1 MSTTTGQTPPLI
13 DQATIMMQSQQ
24 AMTMVMSTIMM
35 SVQNN
40 LVSQIDTGYPLADTL
55 ISTGVICSIGYGLLS
70 FQQHGTKWAGGLF
83 GTAYSQARDYF
94 WPAPIEHQ
102 VRVGE
107 VDDTAS
113 YHNVYFQ
120 AFMWYLGR
128 QQASCDKGRLRLF
141 SGAQQPADRVM
152 PENGLA
158 CEIIHNEKK
167 ITYMIGTDGRWRHI
181 TFSVHD
187 TSAAAVLD
195 FLRATKAEF
204 IATQVAAPTTKEW
217 QQRRYENRNNDWI
230 SIGYTYNTKGFD
242 TLVLDEDDKEDL
254 ETLVNSFLNGESWCK
269 GMGVS
274 WQDGILLSGPPGM
287 GKTSIIK
294 AVSYK
299 MRRDVYVLDL
309 STVKDNDQLR
319 VLFQNLPSGAFVV
332 LEDVDC
338 MTDAVHNRD
347 DSDYRARMESSRQL
361 RERVVVARALGS
373 AVRRTTDAAQQ
384 QQQAQG
390 QGQAPPQQQQT
401 YQQGEDVDALGI
413 STGITLDCLLN
424 LLDGLS
430 SCHGLFIVMT
440 TNHPERLDP
449 ALIRAGRCNL
459 HIKLRACTAIQVDE
473 FYGLFYNKP
482 DQEKEHIPEAILR
495 TIPDRV
501 LPPAEVFGFF
511 RRHMYNKRRA
521 LEKMPEFITE
531 QIEKVRTT
539 QQRSIT
545 RSSSQIHLPPP
556 APTIFVSPSLTADPS
571 TSLVSPT
578 NSDVVADLAQMTATT
593 TAIKK
598 AIKNRIEAD
607 KPQTPKP
614 AIRLSTLPMPIKP
627 WKLPPAARQALASAP
642 SIITRGFS
650 ASNLMADVD

>member
-1 MSTTTGQTPPLI
+1 MTAPGQQSLPLV
-13 DQATIMMQSQQ
+13 DQATLLAQSQQ
-24 AMTMVMSTIMM
+24 AMTMIMSTIMM
-35 SVQNN
+35 SVQNQ
-40 LVSQIDTGYPLADTL
+40 LLPQIDTGYPFADTL
-55 ISTGVICSIGYGLLS
+55 IKTGVICSIGYSLLS
-70 FQQHGTKWAGGLF
+70 FQQHGAKWAEGLI
-83 GTAYSQARDYF
+83 GTTCSQAYGYI
-94 WPAPIEHQ
+94 WPQPQEHQ

-120 AFMWYLGR
+120 AFMWYLSK
-128 QQASCDKGRLRLF
+128 QQASCDKGRLRIF
-141 SGAQQPADRVM
+141 AGSQQPADRIM

-158 CEIIHNEKK
+158 CEIVHNEKIIK
-167 ITYMIGTDGRWRHI
+167 YTIGTDVRWKHV
-181 TFSVHD
+181 TFTIHD
-187 TSAAAVLD
+187 TSAEKILD
-195 FLRATKAEF
+195 FLRVTKADF
-204 IATQVAAPTTKEW
+204 IATQVAAPTTREW

-242 TLVLDEDDKEDL
+242 TLVLDADDKEDL
-254 ETLVNSFLNGESWCK
+254 ETLVSSFLNGENWCK

-319 VLFQNLPSGAFVV
+319 ILFQNLPSSAFVV

-347 DSDYRARMESSRQL
+347 DSDYKARMESTRQL
-361 RERVVVARALGS
+361 RERVVVARALGT
-373 AVRRTTDAAQQ
+373 AVKRTEPA
-384 QQQAQG
+384 G
-390 QGQAPPQQQQT
+390 QTQSSGSSGAVQTPPD
-401 YQQGEDVDALGI
+401 EVDALGI

-459 HIKLRACTAIQVDE
+459 HIKLRACTAKQVDE
-473 FYGLFYNKP
+473 FFGLFYNKP
-482 DQEKEHIPEAILR
+482 DTEEEHIPASIME
-495 TIPDRV
+495 TIPDRA

-511 RRHMYNKRRA
+511 RRHMYNRRRA
-521 LEKMPEFITE
+521 LEKMPEFIEE
-531 QIEKVRTT
+531 QLEKSRTST
-539 QQRSIT
+539 QRAIT
-545 RSSSQIHLPPP
+545 RTISHLHIPQIHASP
-556 APTIFVSPSLTADPS
+556 ALTADPATATSPVSADALTELTMSSVARRVASAAAVAANKRTVSDSMVRS
-571 TSLVSPT
+571 TSLES
-578 NSDVVADLAQMTATT
+578 
-593 TAIKK
+593 
-598 AIKNRIEAD
+598 
-607 KPQTPKP
+607 TP
-614 AIRLSTLPMPIKP
+614 LPPMKP
-627 WKLPPAARQALASAP
+627 WKLPPAARQAYAATADKSLL
-642 SIITRGFS
+642 TRGYS
-650 ASNLMADVD
+650 GTNLAITDMT

>member
-1 MSTTTGQTPPLI
+1 MTTSGQQSLPLV
-13 DQATIMMQSQQ
+13 DQATLFAQSQQ
-24 AMTMVMSTIMM
+24 AMTMIMSTIMM
-35 SVQNN
+35 SVQNQ
-40 LVSQIDTGYPLADTL
+40 LLPQIDTGYPFADTL
-55 ISTGVICSIGYGLLS
+55 IKTGVICSIGYSLLS
-70 FQQHGTKWAGGLF
+70 FQQHGAKWAEGLI
-83 GTAYSQARDYF
+83 GTTCSQAYAYI
-94 WPAPIEHQ
+94 WPQPQEHQ

-120 AFMWYLGR
+120 AFMWYLSK
-128 QQASCDKGRLRLF
+128 QQASCDKGRLRIF
-141 SGAQQPADRVM
+141 AGSQQPTDRIM

-158 CEIIHNEKK
+158 CEIVHNEKIIK
-167 ITYMIGTDGRWRHI
+167 YTIGTDVRWKHV
-181 TFSVHD
+181 TFTIHD
-187 TSAAAVLD
+187 TSAEKILD
-195 FLRATKAEF
+195 FLRVTKAEYT
-204 IATQVAAPTTKEW
+204 ASQVAAPTAREW
-217 QQRRYENRNNDWI
+217 QQRRYENRNNDWS

-242 TLVLDEDDKEDL
+242 TLVLDADDKEDL
-254 ETLVNSFLNGESWCK
+254 ETLVSSFLNGENWCK

-319 VLFQNLPSGAFVV
+319 ILFQNLPSSAFVV

-347 DSDYRARMESSRQL
+347 DSDYKARMESTRQL
-361 RERVVVARALGS
+361 RERVVVARALGT
-373 AVRRTTDAAQQ
+373 AVRRTDTGPQSSQPQSSQPSSAG
-384 QQQAQG
+384 G
-390 QGQAPPQQQQT
+390 QTVQPPD
-401 YQQGEDVDALGI
+401 EVDALGI

-459 HIKLRACTAIQVDE
+459 HIKLRACTAKQVDE
-473 FYGLFYNKP
+473 FFGLFYNKP
-482 DQEKEHIPEAILR
+482 ETEEEHIPVSIME

-511 RRHMYNKRRA
+511 RRHMYNRKRA
-521 LEKMPEFITE
+521 LEKLPEFIEE
-531 QIEKVRTT
+531 QLEKSRTIT
-539 QQRSIT
+539 QRVIT
-545 RSSSQIHLPPP
+545 RTISHLHIPQLHASP
-556 APTIFVSPSLTADPS
+556 ALTADPATA
-571 TSLVSPT
+571 TSPVSADALTELTMSSVARRVANAAAIAANKRTVSDPSHGTVSP
-578 NSDVVADLAQMTATT
+578 APPPPPL
-593 TAIKK
+593 
-598 AIKNRIEAD
+598 
-607 KPQTPKP
+607 
-614 AIRLSTLPMPIKP
+614 IKP
-627 WKLPPAARQALASAP
+627 WKLPPAARQAYAATADKSLLTRAFSGASLA
-642 SIITRGFS
+642 ITD
-650 ASNLMADVD
+650 MT